1 MKPFVKKLFPLLLL
15 PVLMGTAGAAQAFEL
30 GDPAKG
36 EKVFRKCKA
45 CHAVGAD
52 AKAKTGPVLN
62 GVIGHP
68 AGAKADF
75 KYSKALLEAAEQDQ
89 LVWTVENLNE
99 FLTKPKSFLPG
110 TKMSFAGL
118 RKEKDRQ
125 DILAYLATFE
135 TEGGS

>member
-1 MKPFVKKLFPLLLL
+1 MIALSA
-15 PVLMGTAGAAQAFEL
+15 VLWHAVPAQSFEL

-52 AKAKTGPVLN
+52 AKAKVGPVLN
-62 GVIGHP
+62 GVVGQT
-68 AGAKADF
+68 AAARDGF
-75 KYSKALLEAAEQDQ
+75 KYSKALVEAAEQDQ
-89 LVWTVENLNE
+89 LVWSAEKLNE
-99 FLTKPKSFLPG
+99 FLTKPKKFLPG

-125 DILAYLATFE
+125 DIVAYLATFE
-135 TEGGS
+135 VEGGSQE